1 MKKKFTV
8 FLLIFSVLLTA
19 AGCSISPGTSEQ
31 PDDSAFSA
39 GNSGTIIR
47 ILSGS
52 ENQELEDIISDCAAQ
67 AGVRV
72 EMDYK
77 GSGDSMRELQGG
89 AEDYDPV

>member
-52 ENQELEDIISDCAAQ
+52 ENEELETVIDECSQ
-67 AGVRV
+67 ATGVEI
-72 EMDYK
+72 EMD
-77 GSGDSMRELQGG
+77 
-89 AEDYDPV
+89 